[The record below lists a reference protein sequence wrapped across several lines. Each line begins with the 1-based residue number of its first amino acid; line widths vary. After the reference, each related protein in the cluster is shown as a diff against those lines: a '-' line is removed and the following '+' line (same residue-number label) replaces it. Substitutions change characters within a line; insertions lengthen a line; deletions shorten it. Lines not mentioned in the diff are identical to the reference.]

1 MKTLTLEDRKM
12 KAEQAKQLAETGI
25 ANLANAL
32 EQGKS
37 ETLTAYLAAMARFHR
52 YSFGNIM
59 LIMTQMP
66 DATRV
71 AGFRTWKKLDRFV
84 VKGEKGIVIIAP
96 MMIRKHAEDSS
107 TNGDY
112 EKVLR
117 FKAAHVFDIS
127 QTDGNPL
134 PEFARVDGNPSGYTE
149 RLTEAIG
156 RRAITLTY
164 ASETDAMIKLGNAD
178 GASFGGRILVR
189 DDLSPA
195 CKFSVLVHE
204 FAHEM
209 LHRDET
215 RKTLSKT
222 VRETEAEAVAF
233 VVSQAIG
240 LDTGT
245 AAVDYIQLYAGDKD
259 TFAESLDRIQKTA
272 RTIIEETTSDGD
284 EAESRRRVA

>member
-1 MKTLTLEDRKM
+1 M

-32 EQGKS
+32 EQGQS
-37 ETLTAYLAAMARFHR
+37 ETLTAYLSAMAKFHH
-52 YSFGNIM
+52 YSFGNVM
-59 LIMTQMP
+59 LIMTQKP

-96 MMIRKHAEDSS
+96 MMIRKRGEGS
-107 TNGDY
+107 TASDDD
-112 EKVLR
+112 EKLLR

-127 QTDGNPL
+127 QTDGDPL
-134 PEFARVDGNPSGYTE
+134 PEFARVGGDPSGYTE
-149 RLTEAIG
+149 RLTKAIAK
-156 RRAITLTY
+156 RDITLTY
-164 ASETDAMIKLGNAD
+164 ARETDAMIELGNAD

-245 AAVDYIQLYAGDKD
+245 AAADYIQLYAGDKD

-272 RTIIEETTSDGD
+272 RMIIEDISLDGD
-284 EAESRRRVA
+284 ETDSLRRVA